1 MMTEIDE
8 TEKLKAKME
17 ALREKRKTKEEN
29 EINRKL
35 LIEPNLELM
44 STWLKELN
52 TANKASIYN
61 QNRMNPT
68 IGLTAE
74 DLMTPELTADLI
86 VSMFNMFNII
96 SARLTELEKGD
107 GRQGE

>member
-1 MMTEIDE
+1 MTETDE
-8 TEKLKAKME
+8 ME
-17 ALREKRKTKEEN
+17 ALGEKRKAKEEN

-35 LIEPNLELM
+35 LIEPNLEIM
-44 STWLKELN
+44 STWLKEIN

-68 IGLTAE
+68 IGLTAK
-74 DLMTPELTADLI
+74 DLMTPELTAELI
-86 VSMFNMFNII
+86 VSMFNIM

>member
-1 MMTEIDE
+1 MTETDE
-8 TEKLKAKME
+8 ME
-17 ALREKRKTKEEN
+17 ALGEKRKAKEEN

-35 LIEPNLELM
+35 LIEPNLEIM
-44 STWLKELN
+44 STWLKEIN

-68 IGLTAE
+68 IGLTAK
-74 DLMTPELTADLI
+74 DLMTAELI
-86 VSMFNMFNII
+86 VSMFNMFNIM

>member
-1 MMTEIDE
+1 MTETDE
-8 TEKLKAKME
+8 ME
-17 ALREKRKTKEEN
+17 ALGEKRKAKEEN

-35 LIEPNLELM
+35 LIEPNLEIM
-44 STWLKELN
+44 STWLKEIN

-61 QNRMNPT
+61 QNRMNST
-68 IGLTAE
+68 IGLTAK
-74 DLMTPELTADLI
+74 DLMTPELTAELI
-86 VSMFNMFNII
+86 VSMFNIM

>member
-1 MMTEIDE
+1 MTETDE
-8 TEKLKAKME
+8 ME
-17 ALREKRKTKEEN
+17 ALREKRKAKEEN

-35 LIEPNLELM
+35 LIEPNLEIM
-44 STWLKELN
+44 STWLKEIN
-52 TANKASIYN
+52 PANKASIYN

-68 IGLTAE
+68 IGLTAK
-74 DLMTPELTADLI
+74 DLMTPELTAELI
-86 VSMFNMFNII
+86 VSMFNIM